1 MNDFARTRDEI
12 LGDMEQIQSDAAE
25 ILRLA
30 ERVVYSD
37 PRYDEDY
44 KIEQWCRIRTL
55 EIERIRQG
63 LAVLLGRLNTEL
75 SRRPE

>member
-25 ILRLA
+25 IARLA

-44 KIEQWCRIRTL
+44 KIEQWFRIRPL

-63 LAVLLGRLNTEL
+63 LAALLGLLNTEL

>member
-25 ILRLA
+25 IVRVA
-30 ERVVYSD
+30 ERVIYSD

-44 KIEQWCRIRTL
+44 KIREWFRIRPL
-55 EIERIRQG
+55 EIERIRQS
-63 LAVLLGRLNTEL
+63 LAALLGRLEAEL
-75 SRRPE
+75 SRRD

>member
-12 LGDMEQIQSDAAE
+12 LVDMEQIQSDAAE
-25 ILRLA
+25 IVRLA

-44 KIEQWCRIRTL
+44 KIEQWFRIRPL
-55 EIERIRQG
+55 EIERIRQS
-63 LAVLLGRLNTEL
+63 LAALLGQLDTEL